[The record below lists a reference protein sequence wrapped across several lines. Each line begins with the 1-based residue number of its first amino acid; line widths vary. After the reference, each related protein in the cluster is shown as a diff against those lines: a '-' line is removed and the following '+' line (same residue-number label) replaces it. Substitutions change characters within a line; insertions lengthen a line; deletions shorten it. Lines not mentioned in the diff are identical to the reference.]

1 MVPFLRNLLEDVLQQ
16 QNGRRTEDTSQ
27 AGGEGKA
34 SQEDSKGQQGPSC
47 SDQRIRMR
55 ASGSTTTIGGRGEQ
69 LSYTFWKSMSRERET
84 VWKSLVRYK
93 NQKPAK

>member
-16 QNGRRTEDTSQ
+16 QENGRRIEDTPQ

-55 ASGSTTTIGGRGEQ
+55 ASGSTTTMGGGGAGGKKAVILHILEKHVKR
-69 LSYTFWKSMSRERET
+69 T
-84 VWKSLVRYK
+84 
-93 NQKPAK
+93 